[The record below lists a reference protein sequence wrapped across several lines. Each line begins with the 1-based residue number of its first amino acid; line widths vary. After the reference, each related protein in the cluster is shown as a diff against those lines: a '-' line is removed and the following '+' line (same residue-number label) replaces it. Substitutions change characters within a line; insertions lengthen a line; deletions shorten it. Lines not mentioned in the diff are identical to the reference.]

1 MLIMCC
7 ICSIHAFENKIQHQ
21 AQSHGTDDE
30 HCDLQQCDTA
40 KTSQIIAAALV
51 RSTAF
56 NLTLNGKKTHLDFF
70 IGIQSIRYRCIAERN
85 YEHRKTKRGP
95 CKNALVQLSKNITFI

>member
-1 MLIMCC
+1 MHLKTKYSTKLKVTGQMT
-7 ICSIHAFENKIQHQ
+7 N
-21 AQSHGTDDE
+21 T
-30 HCDLQQCDTA
+30 DLQQCDTA

-51 RSTAF
+51 RGTAF